1 MKLMMQIK
9 TTVEEA
15 EKFVNNLSSQGYTAH
30 RVGDHVHFTDNDTG
44 VTSIRY
50 AVTIFDDEAFIG
62 IRP

>member
-15 EKFVNNLSSQGYTAH
+15 EKFVKNLSSQGYTAH
-30 RVGDHVHFTDNDTG
+30 RVGPDIHFTDNDTG
-44 VTSIRY
+44 VTTIRY